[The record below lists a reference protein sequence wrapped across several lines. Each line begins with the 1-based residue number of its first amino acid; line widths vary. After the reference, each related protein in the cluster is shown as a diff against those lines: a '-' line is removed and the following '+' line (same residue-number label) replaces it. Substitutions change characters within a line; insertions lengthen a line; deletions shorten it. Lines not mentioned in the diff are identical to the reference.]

1 MVIHLSCSKDREK
14 KKLRSGVSG
23 TRKMRM
29 DYFGC
34 ARRDKGEARSQRA
47 IAMIWGFV
55 QNVIGSHL
63 KVLSQGVDTL

>member
-1 MVIHLSCSKDREK
+1 
-14 KKLRSGVSG
+14 
-23 TRKMRM
+23 MRM

-34 ARRDKGEARSQRA
+34 AQRDKGEARSQRA